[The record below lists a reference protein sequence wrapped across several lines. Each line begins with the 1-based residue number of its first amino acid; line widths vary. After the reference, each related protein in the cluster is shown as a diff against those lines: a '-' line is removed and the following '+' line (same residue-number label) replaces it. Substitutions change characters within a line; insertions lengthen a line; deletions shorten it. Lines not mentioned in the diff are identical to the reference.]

1 MLEGRAK
8 LGESEIENVLRK
20 EGFKYVC
27 AVSAMVLVTE
37 YVWWNVKWQ
46 SEFEFGYEA
55 KERSDI
61 QGAT

>member
-1 MLEGRAK
+1 
-8 LGESEIENVLRK
+8 
-20 EGFKYVC
+20 VC